1 MVLYQTSRR
10 VNFLKMA
17 FVSLIFSYG
26 GYQKRQA
33 KVTGNRKKH
42 AYQKNAKKWEVFL
55 GFPNYVKQFM
65 LIYSTLKYTH
75 TSLKRTL
82 TKGR

>member
-1 MVLYQTSRR
+1 MEGIKKDRPKLHETEK
-10 VNFLKMA
+10 NMHTKKM
-17 FVSLIFSYG
+17 
-26 GYQKRQA
+26 Q
-33 KVTGNRKKH
+33 
-42 AYQKNAKKWEVFL
+42 KKWEVFL